1 MASNND
7 IGGWPKIIGADP
19 DRPHEIFE
27 DTELDEPHDISS
39 KCQQGY
45 KNTGS
50 IYFVFEVLKEFH
62 QLDLYPPRWALDALV
77 EKITNHLSDPDPEL
91 FSGQFAVTAR
101 GSGSESPYESYRWYV
116 DRLEAL
122 TEMMILVRG
131 FDISLNRAGKAI
143 IEKRNLTITSKRL
156 GNEFRDYF
164 GDTQPHMYRN
174 LDFGPFPDEE
184 SRDAFIAEFPHSAL
198 RFIKDK
204 KPRVKLGELEEK

>member
-19 DRPHEIFE
+19 DRPHEIWE
-27 DTELDEPHDISS
+27 KTELNEPHDISS
-39 KCQQGY
+39 KCQEGY
-45 KNTGS
+45 QNSGS

-77 EKITNHLSDPDPEL
+77 EKIKNHLSDPDPEL

-116 DRLEAL
+116 DRFEAL
-122 TEMMILVRG
+122 IEMSILTRG
-131 FDISLNRAGKAI
+131 FDISLNKAAKAI
-143 IEKRNLTITSKRL
+143 IEKRNMTITPKRL
-156 GNEFRDYF
+156 VNEFRDLF
-164 GDTQPHMYRN
+164 SDTQRQMYKN
-174 LDFGPFPDEE
+174 VDFGPFFDEE

-198 RFIKDK
+198 RFIEDK
-204 KPRVKLGELEEK
+204 KPQVKLGELEEK